1 MISLAIFPSPEWLQD
16 LPGANMAVCERMQAG
31 QWVRAEHCNFL
42 GSRENPQNASAIAIL
57 PVECVTCGEVLLPP
71 AKRGLL
77 MQSLPYLIEDDLLP
91 GSGSMH
97 YAMGPPNELGR
108 IQVVAIEEVLLERLQ
123 HEALSHGVTLKAV
136 HIDAALLP
144 EKNDSIN
151 LLYHAGRWLCRQ
163 GGNIWSL
170 RNHQLSLLTDWC
182 DENDSPILTWHLAEG
197 RNVPDFGQGSASL
210 SEVIQRVE
218 AQDSM
223 ILLAESASE
232 YSTINLLQG
241 RFLPDN
247 EQSAVRAVVPF
258 GLSLILVALIVS
270 VYFFGMTVVTERS
283 AEAHRLAVVNQFR
296 SLFPDVSRI
305 VDVRKQAQV
314 ELSRVER
321 AEQQSYGFIGFL
333 SSFSRAWSASD
344 MNDAI
349 VTNWSY
355 SSEKNSAVI
364 DVSHT
369 AVVKIERLQGELG
382 ELKLKT
388 SILSV
393 SAAKDGSDKSFVR
406 LKVWGDGFAHE

>member
-258 GLSLILVALIVS
+258 GLSLILVA
-270 VYFFGMTVVTERS
+270 F
-283 AEAHRLAVVNQFR
+283 VNQFR